1 MVDFPKFPHFR
12 PIELSDR
19 EPVEAI
25 FRAMRP
31 EVSEL
36 CFTNLFMFKHVHDY
50 KISSL
55 NGNLLFYAKS
65 YKGEYYFFP
74 PVGDN
79 KIPETINSQMEFLRE
94 ADEMPVI
101 NLASAEFIKKYIE
114 GNPKY
119 KYELSHDDSDYVYST
134 GELISLSGRK
144 FHDKKNLLNRF
155 LKRHDPRYQRLTPE
169 LVPQAKDLVDRW
181 CREKCS
187 VNIPSTFGE
196 AEATQHA
203 LDHIEELST
212 LGGVVLINGVVEA
225 LSLGELL
232 NDEMVVVHVEKAN
245 QEYSG
250 LYQYISSEF
259 LKQEF
264 PDIEFVNRE
273 QDLGEPNLRKSKQS
287 YNPIRMVEK
296 FKVWPKD

>member
-1 MVDFPKFPHFR
+1 MTDFPKFPHFR

-25 FRAMRP
+25 FRALRP

-55 NGNLLFYAKS
+55 NGNLLIYAKS

-74 PVGDN
+74 PIGGN
-79 KIPETINSQMEFLRE
+79 NIPETMSMQMDYMRGR
-94 ADEMPVI
+94 DEMPVV
-101 NLASAEFIKKYIE
+101 NLASAEFIKKYVE
-114 GNPKY
+114 GAPEY
-119 KYELSHDDSDYVYST
+119 KYELSQEDSDYVYST
-134 GELISLSGRK
+134 AELISLSGRK

-155 LKRHDPRYQRLTPE
+155 LKRYAPEYRRLTQE

-181 CREKCS
+181 CRDKCA

-203 LDHIEELST
+203 LDHLSELST
-212 LGGVVLINGVVEA
+212 IGGVVLVGGIVEA

-232 NDEMVVVHVEKAN
+232 NENMAVVHVEKAN
-245 QEYSG
+245 QEFSG

-259 LKQEF
+259 LRQEF
-264 PDIEFVNRE
+264 SDVEFVNRE

-296 FKVWPKD
+296 FKVWPKE

>member
-1 MVDFPKFPHFR
+1 
-12 PIELSDR
+12 
-19 EPVEAI
+19 
-25 FRAMRP
+25 
-31 EVSEL
+31 
-36 CFTNLFMFKHVHDY
+36 
-50 KISSL
+50 
-55 NGNLLFYAKS
+55 
-65 YKGEYYFFP
+65 
-74 PVGDN
+74 
-79 KIPETINSQMEFLRE
+79 
-94 ADEMPVI
+94 MPVV

-114 GNPKY
+114 GDPKY
-119 KYELSHDDSDYVYST
+119 KYELSQDDSDYVYST
-134 GELISLSGRK
+134 AELISLSGRK

-155 LKRHDPRYQRLTPE
+155 LKRYDPEYRRLTPE

-203 LDHIEELST
+203 LDHLKDLST
-212 LGGVVLINGVVEA
+212 IGGVVLINGVVEA

-232 NDEMVVVHVEKAN
+232 NEEMVVVHVEKAN

-273 QDLGEPNLRKSKQS
+273 QDLGEPNLKKSKQS

-296 FKVWPKD
+296 FKVWPRE